1 MTQMIQNTA
10 QNTAQSTS
18 ETRKARRAAHRAGM
32 EGLRGKLLRMLGQDQ
47 RGAAA
52 VEFAFIM
59 PILLLMFS
67 GILQFGSVMFLEN
80 HMTNVAREASRRVA
94 VGELTEAAAAT
105 MVQDVLV
112 NWGVTYQVT
121 VATADADDGNQDVTV
136 AISLPLSEAALI
148 DVLGLFDTGNLS
160 TSVTMRMES

>member
-1 MTQMIQNTA
+1 MTQAIQNTPKSV
-10 QNTAQSTS
+10 T
-18 ETRKARRAAHRAGM
+18 ETRKARRAGRRAGTK
-32 EGLRGKLLRMLGQDQ
+32 GLRGTLLRALGQDQ

-59 PILLLMFS
+59 PVLLLMFS

-94 VGELTEAAAAT
+94 VGELAEVDAEAT
-105 MVQDVLV
+105 VQSALI
-112 NWGVTYQVT
+112 NWVVTYDVDVT
-121 VATADADDGNQDVTV
+121 TADAGGGTQNIIVE
-136 AISLPLSEAALI
+136 ISLPLSDAALM
-148 DVLGLFDTGNLS
+148 DVLGLFETGDLS

>member
-1 MTQMIQNTA
+1 MTQVIQNTA
-10 QNTAQSTS
+10 KSAT
-18 ETRKARRAAHRAGM
+18 ETREARRAGTK
-32 EGLRGKLLRMLGQDQ
+32 GLRGTLLRALGRDE

-59 PILLLMFS
+59 PILLLIFS

-94 VGELTEAAAAT
+94 VGELTEATAAT
-105 MVQDVLV
+105 MVQGSLI
-112 NWGVTYQVT
+112 NWGVAYQVS
-121 VATADADDGNQDVTV
+121 VATADAGGGNEDITV
-136 AISLPLSEAALI
+136 GISLPLADAALM
-148 DVLGLFDTGNLS
+148 DVLGLFETGSLS

>member
-1 MTQMIQNTA
+1 MTQVIQNTA
-10 QNTAQSTS
+10 KSAL
-18 ETRKARRAAHRAGM
+18 ETRKARRAASK
-32 EGLRGKLLRMLGQDQ
+32 GLRGKLLRALGQDQ

-59 PILLLMFS
+59 PVLLLMFS

-94 VGELTEAAAAT
+94 VGELTQADATT
-105 MVQDVLV
+105 MVQGALV
-112 NWGVTYQVT
+112 NWGITYEVS

-136 AISLPLSEAALI
+136 AISLPLSDAALM
-148 DVLGLFDTGNLS
+148 DVLGLFETGDLS

>member
-1 MTQMIQNTA
+1 MTQAIQT
-10 QNTAQSTS
+10 TS
-18 ETRKARRAAHRAGM
+18 KSVTETRKARRAGTK
-32 EGLRGKLLRMLGQDQ
+32 GLRGTLLRALGQDQ

-59 PILLLMFS
+59 PVLLLMFS

-94 VGELTEAAAAT
+94 VGELTETDAVT
-105 MVQDVLV
+105 MVQGALV
-112 NWGVTYQVT
+112 NWGVTYEVD
-121 VATADADDGNQDVTV
+121 VATADAGDGNQDVIV
-136 AISLPLSEAALI
+136 DISLPLSDAALM
-148 DVLGLFDTGNLS
+148 DVLGLFETGDLS

>member
-10 QNTAQSTS
+10 KSAV
-18 ETRKARRAAHRAGM
+18 ETRKARRAVMG
-32 EGLRGKLLRMLGQDQ
+32 GLRGKLLRALGQDQ

-59 PILLLMFS
+59 PILLVMFS
-67 GILQFGSVMFLEN
+67 GILQFGTVMFLEN

-94 VGELTEAAAAT
+94 VGELTEADAAT
-105 MVQDVLV
+105 MVQGALV
-112 NWGVTYQVT
+112 NWGVTYT
-121 VATADADDGNQDVTV
+121 VSIATEDADDGNEDVTV
-136 AISLPLSEAALI
+136 AISLPLSDAALM

>member
-1 MTQMIQNTA
+1 MTQVTQNTA
-10 QNTAQSTS
+10 KNAP
-18 ETRKARRAAHRAGM
+18 ETRKAHQAPT
-32 EGLRGKLLRMLGQDQ
+32 GLRGTLPRALGRDQ

-94 VGELTEAAAAT
+94 VGELTEADATT
-105 MVQDVLV
+105 MVQGALV
-112 NWGVTYQVT
+112 NWGVTYQVS
-121 VATADADDGNQDVTV
+121 VATVDTGDGNQDVTV
-136 AISLPLSEAALI
+136 GISLPLSDAALM
-148 DVLGLFDTGNLS
+148 DVLGLFETGDLS
-160 TSVTMRMES
+160 TSVSMRMES

>member
-10 QNTAQSTS
+10 KSTS
-18 ETRKARRAAHRAGM
+18 ETRKARRAAAK
-32 EGLRGKLLRMLGQDQ
+32 GLRGKLLRMLGQDQ

-94 VGELTEAAAAT
+94 VGELSQADAAT
-105 MVQDVLV
+105 MVQDKLV
-112 NWGVTYQVT
+112 NWGVTYQVS
-121 VATADADDGNQDVTV
+121 VATADVDDGNENVTV
-136 AISLPLSEAALI
+136 AISLPLSDAALI
-148 DVLGLFDTGNLS
+148 DVLGLFDTGSLS

>member
-1 MTQMIQNTA
+1 MMMTQASQTPK
-10 QNTAQSTS
+10 T
-18 ETRKARRAAHRAGM
+18 
-32 EGLRGKLLRMLGQDQ
+32 LRGSLLRALGKDQ

-94 VGELTEAAAAT
+94 VGELSEAAAAT
-105 MVQDVLV
+105 MVQGALV
-112 NWGVTYQVT
+112 NWGVTYQVSI
-121 VATADADDGNQDVTV
+121 ATEEAEDGNENVTV
-136 AISLPLSEAALI
+136 GITLPLSEAALMDI
-148 DVLGLFDTGNLS
+148 LGLFDTGDLS

>member
-1 MTQMIQNTA
+1 MAMTQMIQNTA
-10 QNTAQSTS
+10 TS
-18 ETRKARRAAHRAGM
+18 APQTRKARRAGRRAGTK
-32 EGLRGKLLRMLGQDQ
+32 GLRGNLLRALGRDQ

-67 GILQFGSVMFLEN
+67 GILQFGSVMFIEN

-94 VGELTEAAAAT
+94 VGELSKADAAT
-105 MVQDVLV
+105 MVQDVLI
-112 NWGVTYQVT
+112 NWGVTYQVSI
-121 VATADADDGNQDVTV
+121 ATEDADDGNEDVTV

>member
-10 QNTAQSTS
+10 KSAT
-18 ETRKARRAAHRAGM
+18 ETRKARRAGTK
-32 EGLRGKLLRMLGQDQ
+32 GLRGTLLRALGQDQ

-94 VGELTEAAAAT
+94 VGELTETDAAT
-105 MVQDVLV
+105 MVQGALV
-112 NWGVTYQVT
+112 NWGVNYEISFAMTDVGG
-121 VATADADDGNQDVTV
+121 GNQDIAV
-136 AISLPLSEAALI
+136 AISVPLREAALM
-148 DVLGLFDTGNLS
+148 DVLGVFGSGNL
-160 TSVTMRMES
+160 TAVVTMRQES

>member
-1 MTQMIQNTA
+1 MTQVIQNTA
-10 QNTAQSTS
+10 KSAP
-18 ETRKARRAAHRAGM
+18 ETRKARRAGRRAGTK
-32 EGLRGKLLRMLGQDQ
+32 GLRGTLLRALGRDE

-59 PILLLMFS
+59 PIMLLIFS

-94 VGELTEAAAAT
+94 VGELTEADAAP
-105 MVQDVLV
+105 MVQGALV
-112 NWGVTYQVT
+112 NWGVTYQVSI
-121 VATADADDGNQDVTV
+121 ATEDADDGNQDVTV
-136 AISLPLSEAALI
+136 AISLPLADAALM

>member
-1 MTQMIQNTA
+1 MNQVIQNTA
-10 QNTAQSTS
+10 KGAL
-18 ETRKARRAAHRAGM
+18 ETRKARRADAK
-32 EGLRGKLLRMLGQDQ
+32 GLRGTLLRALGQDQ

-59 PILLLMFS
+59 PILLMMFS

-94 VGELTEAAAAT
+94 VGELTQADARTMAQAA
-105 MVQDVLV
+105 LV
-112 NWGVTYQVT
+112 NWGVTYQVD
-121 VATADADDGNQDVTV
+121 VATADAGGGNQDVTV
-136 AISLPLSEAALI
+136 DISLPLSDAALM
-148 DVLGLFDTGNLS
+148 DVLGLFETGSLS

>member
-10 QNTAQSTS
+10 KSAT
-18 ETRKARRAAHRAGM
+18 ETRKARRAGTK
-32 EGLRGKLLRMLGQDQ
+32 GLRGTLLRALGQDQ

-94 VGELTEAAAAT
+94 VGELTEADAAT
-105 MVQDVLV
+105 MVQGALV
-112 NWGVTYQVT
+112 NWGVTYQVSIAT
-121 VATADADDGNQDVTV
+121 VDAGDGNQDVTV
-136 AISLPLSEAALI
+136 AISLPLSDAALM
-148 DVLGLFDTGNLS
+148 DVLGLFETGNLS

>member
-10 QNTAQSTS
+10 KSAIQ
-18 ETRKARRAAHRAGM
+18 TRKARQAATK
-32 EGLRGKLLRMLGQDQ
+32 GLRGTLLRALGRDQ

-94 VGELTEAAAAT
+94 VGELTEADAAT
-105 MVQDVLV
+105 MVQGALV
-112 NWGVTYQVT
+112 NWGVTYQVSIAT
-121 VATADADDGNQDVTV
+121 VDAGDGNQDVTV
-136 AISLPLSEAALI
+136 AISLPLSDAALM
-148 DVLGLFDTGNLS
+148 DVLGLFETGNLS
-160 TSVTMRMES
+160 TSVSMRMES

>member
-10 QNTAQSTS
+10 KSAIQ
-18 ETRKARRAAHRAGM
+18 TRKARRAGTK
-32 EGLRGKLLRMLGQDQ
+32 GLRGTLLRALGRDQ

-94 VGELTEAAAAT
+94 VGELTEADAAT
-105 MVQDVLV
+105 MVQGALV
-112 NWGVTYQVT
+112 NWGVTYQVSIAT
-121 VATADADDGNQDVTV
+121 VDADDGNQDVTV
-136 AISLPLSEAALI
+136 AISLPLPDAALM
-148 DVLGLFDTGNLS
+148 DVLGLFETGNLS
-160 TSVTMRMES
+160 TSVSMRMES

>member
-1 MTQMIQNTA
+1 MTQVIQNTA
-10 QNTAQSTS
+10 KRVT
-18 ETRKARRAAHRAGM
+18 ETRKARRAGST
-32 EGLRGKLLRMLGQDQ
+32 GLRGSLLRALGRDQ

-94 VGELTEAAAAT
+94 VGELSEADATT
-105 MVQDVLV
+105 MVQGALV
-112 NWGVTYQVT
+112 NWGVTYKVSIET
-121 VATADADDGNQDVTV
+121 EDADDGNEDVTV
-136 AISLPLSEAALI
+136 AISLPLSDAALI
-148 DVLGLFDTGNLS
+148 DVLGLFDTGDLS

>member
-10 QNTAQSTS
+10 KSAT
-18 ETRKARRAAHRAGM
+18 ETRKARRAGTK
-32 EGLRGKLLRMLGQDQ
+32 GLRGTLLRALGQDQ

-94 VGELTEAAAAT
+94 VGELTEADAAT
-105 MVQDVLV
+105 MVQGALV
-112 NWGVTYQVT
+112 NWGVTYQVSIAT
-121 VATADADDGNQDVTV
+121 VDAGDGNQDVTV
-136 AISLPLSEAALI
+136 AISLPLSDAALM
-148 DVLGLFDTGNLS
+148 DVLGLFDTGDLS
-160 TSVTMRMES
+160 TSVSMRMES

>member
-1 MTQMIQNTA
+1 MTQVIQTTA
-10 QNTAQSTS
+10 KSAIDTP
-18 ETRKARRAAHRAGM
+18 K
-32 EGLRGKLLRMLGQDQ
+32 GLRGTLLRRLGKDE

-52 VEFAFIM
+52 VEFVFIL

-94 VGELTEAAAAT
+94 VGELSEADAAT
-105 MVQDVLV
+105 MVQGALV
-112 NWGVTYQVT
+112 NWGVTYQVSI
-121 VATADADDGNQDVTV
+121 ATEDADDGNEDVTV
-136 AISLPLSEAALI
+136 AISLPLSDAALM
-148 DVLGLFDTGNLS
+148 DVLGLFDTGSLS

>member
-1 MTQMIQNTA
+1 MTQAIQNTA
-10 QNTAQSTS
+10 KSVI
-18 ETRKARRAAHRAGM
+18 ETRKARRAGHRTGTK
-32 EGLRGKLLRMLGQDQ
+32 GLRGTLLRALGQDE

-94 VGELTEAAAAT
+94 VGELTETDAAT
-105 MVQDVLV
+105 MIKGALV
-112 NWGVTYQVT
+112 NWGVTYKVS
-121 VATADADDGNQDVTV
+121 VATLDADDGNQDITV
-136 AISLPLSEAALI
+136 AISLPLSDAALM
-148 DVLGLFDTGNLS
+148 DVLGLFDTGDQS

>member
-10 QNTAQSTS
+10 KSAT
-18 ETRKARRAAHRAGM
+18 ETRKARRAGTK
-32 EGLRGKLLRMLGQDQ
+32 GLCGTLLRTLGQDQ

-94 VGELTEAAAAT
+94 VGELTEADAAT
-105 MVQDVLV
+105 MVQGALV
-112 NWGVTYQVT
+112 NWGVTYQVSIAT
-121 VATADADDGNQDVTV
+121 VDAGDGNQDVTV
-136 AISLPLSEAALI
+136 AISLPLSDAALM
-148 DVLGLFDTGNLS
+148 DVLGLFETGNLS
-160 TSVTMRMES
+160 TSVSMRMES

>member
-1 MTQMIQNTA
+1 MAMTQVIQNTA
-10 QNTAQSTS
+10 KSAI
-18 ETRKARRAAHRAGM
+18 ETRKTRQANAK
-32 EGLRGKLLRMLGQDQ
+32 GLRGKLLRALGRDQ

-59 PILLLMFS
+59 PVLLVMFS

-94 VGELTEAAAAT
+94 VGELSEADANT
-105 MVQDVLV
+105 MVQAALV
-112 NWGVTYQVT
+112 NWGVTYEVSI
-121 VATADADDGNQDVTV
+121 ATEDADDGNEDVTV
-136 AISLPLSEAALI
+136 AISLPLSDAALI
-148 DVLGLFDTGNLS
+148 DVLGLFNTGNLS

>member
-1 MTQMIQNTA
+1 MTQPIQNTA
-10 QNTAQSTS
+10 KSAIDTPKP
-18 ETRKARRAAHRAGM
+18 RKGF
-32 EGLRGKLLRMLGQDQ
+32 RGKLLRALGQDQ

-94 VGELTEAAAAT
+94 VGELAEADAAT
-105 MVQDVLV
+105 IVQDSLA
-112 NWGVTYQVT
+112 NWGVTYVVS
-121 VATADADDGNQDVTV
+121 VATVEAEDGSEDVTV
-136 AISLPLSEAALI
+136 GISLPMSDAALI
-148 DVLGLFDTGNLS
+148 DVLGLFETGNLS

>member
-10 QNTAQSTS
+10 KSVN
-18 ETRKARRAAHRAGM
+18 ETRKARRAGHRAGTK
-32 EGLRGKLLRMLGQDQ
+32 GLRGTLLRALGQDQ

-94 VGELTEAAAAT
+94 VGELTETDAAT
-105 MVQDVLV
+105 MVQGALV
-112 NWGVTYQVT
+112 NWGVTYEVS
-121 VATADADDGNQDVTV
+121 VATADAGNGNQDVTV
-136 AISLPLSEAALI
+136 AISLPLSDAALM
-148 DVLGLFDTGNLS
+148 DVLGLFETGNLS

>member
-1 MTQMIQNTA
+1 MTQPIQNTRNSA
-10 QNTAQSTS
+10 FES
-18 ETRKARRAAHRAGM
+18 RKARRAGHRVGM
-32 EGLRGKLLRMLGQDQ
+32 GGLRGTLLRALGRDE

-59 PILLLMFS
+59 PIMLLIFS

-94 VGELTEAAAAT
+94 VGELSEADAAT
-105 MVQDVLV
+105 MVQGSLI
-112 NWGVTYQVT
+112 NWGVTYEVS
-121 VATADADDGNQDVTV
+121 VATADTEDGNEDITV
-136 AISLPLSEAALI
+136 GISLPLSEAALM
-148 DVLGLFDTGNLS
+148 DVLGLFETGSLS

>member
-10 QNTAQSTS
+10 KSAP
-18 ETRKARRAAHRAGM
+18 EARKARRAAAK
-32 EGLRGKLLRMLGQDQ
+32 GLRGTLLRALGRDQ

-94 VGELTEAAAAT
+94 VGELSQADAAT
-105 MVQDVLV
+105 MVQDVLI
-112 NWGVTYQVT
+112 NWGVTYQVSI
-121 VATADADDGNQDVTV
+121 ATEDADDGNEDVTV

>member
-1 MTQMIQNTA
+1 MTQVIQNTA
-10 QNTAQSTS
+10 KSVL
-18 ETRKARRAAHRAGM
+18 ETRKARRA
-32 EGLRGKLLRMLGQDQ
+32 ESKGLRGTLLRALGQDQ

-59 PILLLMFS
+59 PVLLLMFS

-94 VGELTEAAAAT
+94 VGELTETDAAT
-105 MVQDVLV
+105 MVQSVLV
-112 NWGVTYQVT
+112 NWGVTYQVS
-121 VATADADDGNQDVTV
+121 VATADAGGGNQDIVV
-136 AISLPLSEAALI
+136 DISLPLSDAALM
-148 DVLGLFDTGNLS
+148 DVLGLFESGDLS